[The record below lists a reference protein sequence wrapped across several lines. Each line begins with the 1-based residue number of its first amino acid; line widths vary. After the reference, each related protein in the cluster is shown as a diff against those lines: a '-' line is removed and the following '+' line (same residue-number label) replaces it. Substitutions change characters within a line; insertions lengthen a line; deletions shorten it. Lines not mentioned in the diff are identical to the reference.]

1 MKNIQMEFPEVGNAI
16 TKIKI
21 LKDWFCSSLDKA
33 EDLISE
39 ILKIG
44 CEKIFRMGNKW
55 MKNMQEIRGKR
66 NMMRMFNTHNCSSK
80 RRWEGMGQKQYLM
93 K

>member
-1 MKNIQMEFPEVGNAI
+1 MQFPEVGNTI

-21 LKDWFCSSLDKA
+21 LKEWFYSSLDKA

-44 CEKIFRMGNKW
+44 CKKIFRMGNK
-55 MKNMQEIRGKR
+55 
-66 NMMRMFNTHNCSSK
+66 
-80 RRWEGMGQKQYLM
+80 
-93 K
+93 